1 MNLFRTKRVV
11 RNAARGG
18 ALGRQDTMAPGDSR
32 ATRLYR
38 ALLKLLPFDFRSD
51 FGPEMETVFHEQHQE
66 AGRRAGAA
74 GVLRLWWETIVGI
87 FKTAPSE
94 HAAMFAQD
102 ARFALRMMR
111 KNSGYTLAAVLT
123 LGLGIGANSAIF
135 SVVNAVLLKPLPYEH
150 GDRLLTLQQ
159 QAPRAGLLRQPF
171 SVAET
176 NDYRSQS
183 HSLDGLV
190 EYHNMNFILLGRS
203 EPERVETGVVSWNYF
218 DVFGVKPLFGRAF
231 RPADEQPGAPA
242 VLMLSYEYW
251 IHSFGGD
258 PTVVNKTFTMNDKPH
273 TVIGILP
280 PVPQYPDENDVYM
293 PTTACPFRSRPAFIA
308 NRQARMMQVFG
319 RMKPGIRVSEAQADL
334 NSVAA
339 NLQRAYP
346 KDYPL
351 EYDYSIR
358 AASLEEELTHNAR
371 PTMLVLLGAA
381 GFVLLIACANVA
393 NLNLAR
399 MVRRERE
406 LAVRA
411 ALGAGR
417 VRMFRQLLT
426 ESSLLALIGGG
437 LGLLFSW
444 TALDLLVNFA
454 ARFTPRAREIH
465 MDSTVLLFT
474 LAVAVF
480 TSVLS
485 GTAPALAARDS
496 VVDGLKEGSAQS
508 TMGVGRRR
516 MRSLLIVAQVA
527 VSFLLL
533 IGAGLMLRSFQ
544 KLQHVDP
551 GFQPENVLTMQIGL
565 DFTKYNTND
574 KQRAFFENF
583 LEKVQAQNGVKSAAA
598 SMMIPL
604 TTGMQMLGDFQIEGQ
619 PPVPGQTL
627 PIADFRVVSESYFDT
642 LHIPILEGRAFTR
655 TDRQDTPNVAVL
667 NRTAGRRFWGTQ
679 DPTGKRFSVDGGKT
693 WTQIVGVGG
702 DVKQYGLDKDAVEE
716 IYVPLAQSP
725 LLDAIVEV
733 KTSVEPM
740 SVARGIIELLYAV
753 DPNQPAARVRSMEQ
767 VRAESMAAPRLTSN
781 LLSIFALLALTIAA
795 TGIGG
800 VMALAVGQRRHEI
813 GVRMAIGARPGEILR
828 MILGQGMAL
837 AIVGIGLGLF
847 GAFALTRLL
856 QKLLF
861 EVGPTDP
868 LTFVGVALVLSG
880 ATLLA
885 CYIPAR
891 RAARV
896 DPIIALRVE

>member
-1 MNLFRTKRVV
+1 
-11 RNAARGG
+11 
-18 ALGRQDTMAPGDSR
+18 
-32 ATRLYR
+32 
-38 ALLKLLPFDFRSD
+38 
-51 FGPEMETVFHEQHQE
+51 METVFHEQHTE
-66 AGRRAGAA
+66 AGRRGGAA

-87 FKTAPSE
+87 FRTAPSE
-94 HAAMFAQD
+94 HLAMFAQD

-111 KNSGYTLAAVLT
+111 KNPGYTLAAVLT

-150 GDRLLTLQQ
+150 GDRLVVLQQ
-159 QAPRAGLLRQPF
+159 QAPRAGLLHQPF

-176 NDYRSQS
+176 NDYRTQS

-203 EPERVETGVVSWNYF
+203 EPERVVSGVVSWNFF
-218 DVFGVKPLFGRAF
+218 DVFGVKPLFGRSF
-231 RPADEQPGAPA
+231 RPEDEQPGAPA

-251 IHSFGGD
+251 IRSFGGD
-258 PTVVNKTFTMNDKPH
+258 PTVVNKRFTMNDKIH

-319 RMKPGIRVSEAQADL
+319 RMKPGIIVSQAQADL

-346 KDYPL
+346 NDYPPAI
-351 EYDYSIR
+351 DYSIWTS
-358 AASLEEELTHNAR
+358 SLEEELTHNAR

-426 ESSLLALIGGG
+426 ESSLLAVIGGG

-444 TALDLLVNFA
+444 GALNLLVSFA

-474 LAVAVF
+474 LGVAVL

-485 GTAPALAARDS
+485 GTAPALAARDT
-496 VVDGLKEGSAQS
+496 VVDGLKEGGVQS
-508 TMGVGRRR
+508 TIGVGRRR

-565 DFTKYNTND
+565 DFTKYNSDD
-574 KQRAFFENF
+574 KQRAFFESF
-583 LEKVQAQNGVKSAAA
+583 LDKVQAQSGVKSAAA

-604 TTGMQMLGDFQIEGQ
+604 TSDMRMSGDFQLEGQ
-619 PPVPGQTL
+619 TPVPGQAL
-627 PIADFRVVSESYFDT
+627 PVADFRVVSENYFDT
-642 LHIPILEGRAFTR
+642 LHIPVLEGRAFTR
-655 TDRQDTPNVAVL
+655 ADRPGVPDVAIV
-667 NRTAGRRFWGTQ
+667 NRTAARHFWGTQ
-679 DPTGKRFSVDGGKT
+679 DPFGKRFSTNGGKT
-693 WTQIVGVGG
+693 WTQITGVVG
-702 DVKQYGLDKDAVEE
+702 DIKQYGLDKDAADE

-725 LLDAIVEV
+725 LLDAILVV

-767 VRAESMAAPRLTSN
+767 VRAESVAAPRLTAN
-781 LLSIFALLALTIAA
+781 LLSLFALLALTIAA

-813 GVRMAIGARPGEILR
+813 GVRMAIGARPVEILR
-828 MILGQGMAL
+828 MVLGQGMAL
-837 AIVGIGLGLF
+837 ALVGITLGLM

-856 QKLLF
+856 QRLLF

-868 LTFVGVALVLSG
+868 LTFVGVAIVLSA
-880 ATLLA
+880 ATLVA
-885 CYIPAR
+885 CYVPAR

-896 DPIIALRVE
+896 DPIIALRME